1 MPYTLKKKQ
10 PPDWNAI
17 KRECFSSS
25 FFFSPWS
32 NRFLMSSLQLCCLNF
47 HLLLLCCC
55 CFLTF
60 LLTWGLKRPDRSCV
74 CLNDLRTASV
84 IKELIDMRHEED
96 EQRNL
101 NILFL
106 LLLFFLFLF
115 LSQFQLGSYVT
126 HSPLCQTKEPACSG
140 RNGRYNTFFFCSSS
154 LGWRRQ
160 RRRRSLMP
168 LIWSWNTTMMMMMIR
183 ERERESLK
191 GSSMRTH

>member
-1 MPYTLKKKQ
+1 
-10 PPDWNAI
+10 
-17 KRECFSSS
+17 
-25 FFFSPWS
+25 
-32 NRFLMSSLQLCCLNF
+32 MSSLQLCCLNF

-140 RNGRYNTFFFCSSS
+140 RNGRYNTFFFVLLRSVDDDNDAAGLSCP
-154 LGWRRQ
+154 LFGAEIRRWWWW
-160 RRRRSLMP
+160 
-168 LIWSWNTTMMMMMIR
+168 WSER
-183 ERERESLK
+183 ERERVLRALPWGLIKLIREEPGEKKKQSRPDVLC
-191 GSSMRTH
+191 